1 MVSEYKIEQTH
12 PNRKKKPIIFAY
24 INFKTKV
31 TIVKTVI
38 ETLIIPFLSD
48 GTIYLVIRKPQI
60 F

>member
-1 MVSEYKIEQTH
+1 ME
-12 PNRKKKPIIFAY
+12 KKTIIFAY
-24 INFKTKV
+24 INFTTKV

-48 GTIYLVIRKPQI
+48 GTFYLVIRKPQI

>member
-1 MVSEYKIEQTH
+1 MK
-12 PNRKKKPIIFAY
+12 
-24 INFKTKV
+24 KV

-48 GTIYLVIRKPQI
+48 GTIYLVIQKPHI